1 MWYSQAILPRH
12 VSQEHILD
20 DQKRV
25 NRPVL
30 FFILTF
36 VFTWGL
42 WLPAILA
49 GLGIELGIGAET
61 YTAVT
66 VPIGAFAPL
75 LVALALVIG
84 QKGWQGGW
92 AFFRQAFDLKV
103 KPLYL
108 IAAFVIPLLIHLLSH
123 YLAPLLGFPVADTL
137 FPANLGIPSI
147 LIAITYF
154 FLMLII
160 GGGQEEFG
168 WRGYAQA
175 PLQKRMGVI
184 PASLLIGVL
193 WGLWHLPLWVMPGDG
208 HATYPFIAFL
218 IMTTSIS
225 VVYAW
230 LYNASDQKLATVIIF
245 HAMSNT
251 AAPLLP
257 FLIAK
262 EGLPEN
268 AYWVYAAINVLAAV
282 VACIVIV
289 TAEKKNKLKASG
301 A

>member
-1 MWYSQAILPRH
+1 MN
-12 VSQEHILD
+12 
-20 DQKRV
+20 DQKQV
-25 NRPVL
+25 KKPVL
-30 FFILTF
+30 FFIFTF

-42 WLPAILA
+42 WLPSILA
-49 GLGIELGIGAET
+49 GLGIDIVIDAET
-61 YTAVT
+61 YTAIT

-75 LVALALVIG
+75 LVALALVIK

-92 AFFRQAFDLKV
+92 DFFRQAFDLKI
-103 KPLYL
+103 KPIYL
-108 IAAFVIPLLIHLLSH
+108 IAAFIIPLMIHILSH
-123 YLAPLLGFPVADTL
+123 YLARVLGFPVADTL

-147 LIAITYF
+147 LIAIPYF

-168 WRGYAQA
+168 WRGYAQE

-184 PASLLIGVL
+184 PASLLIGFV
-193 WGLWHLPLWVMPGDG
+193 WGLWHLPLWFMPGDG
-208 HATYPFIAFL
+208 HSTYPYIAFL

-225 VVYAW
+225 IVYGW
-230 LYNASDQKLATVIIF
+230 LYNASHKKLLTVIIF

-262 EGLPEN
+262 EGVPET

-282 VACIVIV
+282 IVGFVIV
-289 TAEKKNKLKASG
+289 KAEKKNMDETSAI
-301 A
+301 

>member
-1 MWYSQAILPRH
+1 
-12 VSQEHILD
+12 LD
-20 DQKRV
+20 DQKQERK
-25 NRPVL
+25 PFL
-30 FFILTF
+30 FLIFTF
-36 VFTWGL
+36 LFTWGL
-42 WLPAILA
+42 WLPSILT
-49 GLGIELGIGAET
+49 GLGLDLGIDAET
-61 YTAVT
+61 YTSIT

-75 LVALALVIG
+75 LVALALVIKL
-84 QKGWQGGW
+84 KGWKGAW
-92 AFFRQAFDLKV
+92 NFLRQAFDLKV

-108 IAAFVIPLLIHLLSH
+108 AAAFIIPLIIHLLSH

-137 FPANLGIPSI
+137 FPEILGLPSI
-147 LIAITYF
+147 IIAIPYF

-184 PASLLIGVL
+184 PASLLIGFV
-193 WGLWHLPLWVMPGDG
+193 WGIWHLPLWIMPGDG
-208 HATYPFIAFL
+208 HSTYPFIAFL

-225 VVYAW
+225 VVYGW
-230 LYNASDQKLATVIIF
+230 LYNASNQKLITVIIF

-257 FLIAK
+257 FLISK
-262 EGLPEN
+262 EGTPET

-282 VACIVIV
+282 IMGFVIYQADKRNAKKGSL
-289 TAEKKNKLKASG
+289 TQSGSKEEK
-301 A
+301 